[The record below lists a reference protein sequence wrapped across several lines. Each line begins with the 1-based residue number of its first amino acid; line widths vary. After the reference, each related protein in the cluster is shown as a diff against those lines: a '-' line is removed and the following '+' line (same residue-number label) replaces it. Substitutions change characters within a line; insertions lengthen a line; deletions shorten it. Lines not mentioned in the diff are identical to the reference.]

1 LGPALNLSIY
11 KQEVAPESFF
21 HQLLHLALSKM
32 ELLQSHR
39 AEMISIAVALVAIV
53 GGSAYYYYLTRKP
66 KGLAFTS
73 QFVSHFWL
81 SLHFQHVFC
90 PDYWLVRVML
100 IIESLGLD
108 LVFCMVHWKEI

>member
-90 PDYWLVRVML
+90 PDY
-100 IIESLGLD
+100 
-108 LVFCMVHWKEI
+108 